1 LNCYKKKPTTIILQQ
16 HIQNDYFLS
25 RLSQLP
31 RSQVLMAVQDLALA
45 VGDLQSQVKFS
56 IFEAAIGPRSF
67 GIILNYS

>member
-1 LNCYKKKPTTIILQQ
+1 
-16 HIQNDYFLS
+16 
-25 RLSQLP
+25 
-31 RSQVLMAVQDLALA
+31 MAVQDLALA